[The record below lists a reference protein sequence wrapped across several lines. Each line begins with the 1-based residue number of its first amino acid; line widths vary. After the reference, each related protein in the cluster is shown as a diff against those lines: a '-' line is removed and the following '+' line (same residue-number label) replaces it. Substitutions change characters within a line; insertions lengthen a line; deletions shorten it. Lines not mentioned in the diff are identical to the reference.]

1 MNKRKFTHTKLELT
15 IMVVYLSLITVGLS
29 SVIYNL
35 MFNNP
40 TITFGGF

>member
-1 MNKRKFTHTKLELT
+1 MNKRKFTHTKIELV
-15 IMVVYLSLITVGLS
+15 IMIVYTSLVVVGLTG
-29 SVIYNL
+29 VIYNL

>member
-1 MNKRKFTHTKLELT
+1 MNKRKFNHTKIELA
-15 IMVVYLSLITVGLS
+15 IMIVYTSLVVLGLS
-29 SVIYNL
+29 SVVYNL